1 MRVDVEKWD
10 AKIEIES
17 ILKQMPETRC
27 FLGVFNKMVGDKQQ
41 KRLFGQITA
50 RTHRQADGQKKNL
63 YLAYLIISSKKF
75 VLKEQILNF
84 AV

>member
-41 KRLFGQITA
+41 KRLFVQITA
-50 RTHRQADGQKKNL
+50 RTHRQADGQKKTCTSH
-63 YLAYLIISSKKF
+63 I
-75 VLKEQILNF
+75 
-84 AV
+84 